1 MRRLVKICGVTRVE
15 DAVAAVDL
23 GADLVG
29 LNFWP
34 GSPRCV
40 DLDRARAIAGAVRGR
55 GALLVGVFVDAAVE
69 RVRETLDAVGLDLAQ
84 LHGDEPAAAHAALE
98 GRSIRVFR
106 GLPDPAEVARTPP
119 VWGVLVD
126 APGGSAAGVRYG
138 GTGERWDF
146 AALAGWR
153 GPRPLLVAGGIR
165 PGLAAAALAASGAEG
180 VDVASGVEL
189 APGIKDR
196 ERMRALIEEV
206 RRAETRNPAGR

>member
-1 MRRLVKICGVTRVE
+1 MRKVVKICGVTRVE

-34 GSPRCV
+34 GSSRCV
-40 DLDRARAIAGAVRGR
+40 GLDRARAIADAVRGR
-55 GALLVGVFVDAAVE
+55 GALLVGVFVDAPVE
-69 RVRETLDAVGLDLAQ
+69 RVRAILEEVGLDLAQ

-106 GLPDPAEVARTPP
+106 GLPDRSTARATPP

-126 APGGSAAGVRYG
+126 APASSPIDLRYG

-153 GPRPLLVAGGIR
+153 GPRPLLLAGGIR
-165 PGLAAAALAASGAEG
+165 PGLAAAALAASGADG

-196 ERMRALIEEV
+196 ERMRALIEEI